1 MIKLSANTN
10 IKDFTTGSITKQL
23 LRFSLPLLMSNLLQ
37 IVYNMVDMIVVGQV
51 LGDVGLSAVSLGGD
65 VTNFMTFIVMG
76 FANAGQI
83 LISQYIGEK
92 RTDRIGRL
100 VGTLS
105 MFMLIMSATISVVC
119 LILRVPILKI
129 MNTPPESFDEA
140 LAYSSICMAGLVLI
154 AGYNL
159 VSAILRGMGDSKHP
173 FMFISIAAVMNLVLD
188 IVLVVYCRMG
198 AAGAALATVVSQGFS
213 FLCCVFMLFKQR
225 KAFAL
230 DVSSKEFFSID
241 RECLREL
248 VNLGIP
254 MAIRSAAIQFSK
266 LCVHSW
272 VNSYGVAVSAF
283 SGIQGKILNIT
294 NLIALALST
303 AGATMI
309 GQNIAA
315 KEFGRVKRIILNLL
329 IITMSCSMV
338 LCTIFLSGPERIYSI
353 FTSEAAVIA
362 IGMEFVPVCVIMF
375 ISAPLRSSMSAL
387 INGSGNTKVN
397 FIMGIMDGI
406 VVRLSLSF
414 FLGLAMDMGYMGFW
428 LGDVCAGFTPFL
440 VGVFFYFSGNWK
452 EGRKAPVRS

>member
-1 MIKLSANTN
+1 MSKTN
-10 IKDFTTGSITKQL
+10 IRDFTSGNITKQL
-23 LRFSLPLLMSNLLQ
+23 LRFALPLLLSNLLQ

-65 VTNFMTFIVMG
+65 VTNFMTFIIMG

-105 MFMLIMSATISVVC
+105 MFLLIMSAIISTTC
-119 LILRVPILKI
+119 LILRVPILEI
-129 MNTPPESFDEA
+129 MNTPKESFNEA
-140 LAYSSICMAGLVLI
+140 LAYSTICMAGLVLI
-154 AGYNL
+154 GGYNL

-173 FMFISIAAVMNLVLD
+173 FMFISISAVMNLVLD
-188 IVLVVYCRMG
+188 VILVVYCHMG
-198 AAGAALATVVSQGFS
+198 AAGAALATVISQGFS
-213 FLCCVFMLFKQR
+213 FLCCVVMLVKQR

-230 DVSSKEFFSID
+230 DVSAKEFFGID

-248 VNLGIP
+248 VSLGIP

-272 VNSYGVAVSAF
+272 INSYGVAVSAF

-315 KEFGRVKRIILNLL
+315 KEFARVKRIILNLL
-329 IITMSCSMV
+329 VISMSCSIV
-338 LCTIFLSGPERIYSI
+338 LCTGFVAFPEKLYSI
-353 FTSEAAVIA
+353 FTSDTAVIA
-362 IGMEFVPVCVIMF
+362 IGMQFVPVGIIMF
-375 ISAPLRSSMSAL
+375 FSAPLRSSMTAL

-414 FLGLAMDMGYMGFW
+414 FLGLGLKMGYMGFW
-428 LGDVCAGFTPFL
+428 LGDVCAGFTPFV
-440 VGVFFYFSGNWK
+440 VGFVFFLSGKWK
-452 EGRKAPVRS
+452 EGRKKSPAKAKA